1 MMRSLL
7 IVAVA
12 SVTVGWTA
20 DVAKAQHV
28 HFSFGG
34 HGHGHGHWHHHH
46 HYPAWC
52 YPHFGIGYYWA
63 PPPRVTYVQ
72 PERTI
77 IVPQTVVAPAVSSTT
92 APATSVAS
100 VPSTSTV
107 AATTPPVRTNSLP
120 AYRGPGVT
128 IQNRNAAGLA
138 VACVV
143 DGQTQLELRP
153 GETRPL
159 REKATYIVEF
169 DRGGSFG
176 TAKYELTEGQY
187 EFVVTER
194 GWDLVRDA
202 TGGSW
207 QTATVPEV
215 KKNSLPSTV
224 R

>member
-1 MMRSLL
+1 MNRSIGLVAAVFVVVGGLL
-7 IVAVA
+7 GSEAQ
-12 SVTVGWTA
+12 
-20 DVAKAQHV
+20 AQHV

-34 HGHGHGHWHHHH
+34 HGHHHHH
-46 HYPAWC
+46 HPYWC
-52 YPHFGIGYYWA
+52 RPHWDFGWYYA

-77 IVPQTVVAPAVSSTT
+77 IVPQTVVAPAVSSTQQ
-92 APATSVAS
+92 PANNLATI
-100 VPSTSTV
+100 PSTSSV

-120 AYRGPGVT
+120 AYRGPGIT
-128 IQNRNAAGLA
+128 IQNRNAAGLS

-159 REKATYIVEF
+159 REKASYIVEF

-176 TAKYELTEGQY
+176 TAKYELSEGQY
-187 EFVVTER
+187 EFVVTDR
-194 GWDLVRDA
+194 GWDLQRDA

-215 KKNSLPSTV
+215 KKNELPTQT